1 MVSESVNQRNY
12 NLSFV
17 LVQVAHKI
25 SKISIYPFLNRATFG
40 QQSIGKYLKNI
51 CSFHKAEYVLQN
63 SLRGI
68 MIDDIGMDDFR
79 DECGEGTFP
88 LLTKVNDVLA
98 NVKISTITTTPA
110 PIITGRPQT
119 TKSRRTTTMRTTTK
133 RTTTARPITARP
145 TTAQPTVICGIDG
158 KNLFIVVHIMYC

>member
-1 MVSESVNQRNY
+1 M
-12 NLSFV
+12 
-17 LVQVAHKI
+17 
-25 SKISIYPFLNRATFG
+25 FG

-51 CSFHKAEYVLQN
+51 FSFHKAEYVLQN

-98 NVKISTITTTPA
+98 NVKISTTTTTPA
-110 PIITGRPQT
+110 PIITGRPKT
-119 TKSRRTTTMRTTTK
+119 TKSRRPTSMRTTTK
-133 RTTTARPITARP
+133 RTTAARPITARP

-158 KNLFIVVHIMYC
+158 KNLFIVVHIMYF